1 MSKKLVAFIFSMLF
15 SISAWSVQINV
26 NTADA
31 ALMSNNFSGIGMTK
45 AEDIIRHREQHG
57 EFKTLKDLEAVKGIG
72 PRTLERNAD
81 KIKFSD
87 N

>member
-1 MSKKLVAFIFSMLF
+1 MRKKLMTFIFSMLLSF
-15 SISAWSVQINV
+15 SAWSVQINV

-31 ALMSNNFSGIGMTK
+31 RLMANNLSGIGMGK
-45 AEDIIRHREQHG
+45 AEDIIRHREEHG
-57 EFKTLKDLEAVKGIG
+57 EFKTLKDLARVKGIG

-87 N
+87 E